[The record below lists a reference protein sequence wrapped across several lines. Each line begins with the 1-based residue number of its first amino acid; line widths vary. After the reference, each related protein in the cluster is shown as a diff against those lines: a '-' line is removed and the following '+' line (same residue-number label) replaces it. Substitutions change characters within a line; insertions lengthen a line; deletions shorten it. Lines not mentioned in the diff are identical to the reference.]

1 VNTDWLSLPYLRS
14 QYLGKVQQLELLQA
28 VENPDNPSRAQQKL
42 TEECWEMRKNAYRI
56 LAKSVGEQFDAA
68 IERESLPFGWSLEQL
83 TSDILRDWLLH

>member
-1 VNTDWLSLPYLRS
+1 MNTDWLSLPYLRS
-14 QYLGKVQQLELLQA
+14 QYLGKVQQLEMLQA
-28 VENPDNPSRAQQKL
+28 VENQPSKAQQKL
-42 TEECWEMRKNAYRI
+42 AEECWEMRKGAYRI